1 MTSLERH
8 RAGDVYALVQHELFP
23 TFAAFDTHR
32 LLGVPAQES
41 VVAATRA
48 ALRRFGLSRAI
59 GAQPGTPADAWST
72 AYGCQIMVRA
82 GYAVPPAWAA
92 YLHSLRTG
100 PAYAMAVGQ
109 SPEMWATSFSILGL
123 RAAHETI
130 PAPDD
135 LLAWVAASQ
144 CACGGFSWSPAWTP
158 TDFADIRATSFI
170 LQALRAAGLLG
181 RLDEFVDVD
190 RLKTWLQNCQST
202 GGAFVLNRVLR
213 DAGCLW
219 ACGEAVVALELLGE
233 RPRDPKALIGFVD
246 GRRCADGGL
255 SRGDAFP
262 SPSDIWSTWH
272 GVRIAT
278 ILKAGLTP
286 AELVTPF
293 LRSCVSAAGG
303 YGYAPADRAGD
314 AFATSAAILADGA
327 VHIEACAAFLRED
340 CAMPEGGTGYMPG
353 RGAETRT
360 TQWATEA
367 CALAGAPIDPA
378 MTLRWLRRSQ
388 EPGAGWG
395 AWEGRASTVMATCA
409 ALETAARVT
418 SNVLDEIDATSA
430 GAFVSAKLT
439 IALDGA
445 ADLVETAYTVRAA
458 RILALDVPGEL
469 LDRLRGA
476 VDGAGLCGR
485 RRGTPGDLASTYQT
499 LLAIQAL
506 DDATAAIQAAADEAS
521 ALRDPDGHARW
532 SAFSSQPSGPLA
544 EALAHQLDLAVAHN
558 APLLPLTL

>member
-1 MTSLERH
+1 MTSLEQH

-23 TFAAFDTHR
+23 TFAAFEAHR

-41 VVAATRA
+41 VVAATHA

-59 GAQPGTPADAWST
+59 GAQPGAPADAWST

-82 GYAVPPAWAA
+82 GHAVPPAWAA
-92 YLHSLRTG
+92 YLHNLRTG
-100 PAYAMAVGQ
+100 PAYAMAMGQ
-109 SPEMWATSFSILGL
+109 PPEMWATSFSILGL

-130 PAPDD
+130 PASDD

-158 TDFADIRATSFI
+158 TDLADVRATSFI

-190 RLKTWLQNCQST
+190 RLEKWLQNCQST

-219 ACGEAVVALELLGE
+219 ACGEAVTALELLGE
-233 RPRDPKALIGFVD
+233 RPRDQKALIGFVD
-246 GRRCADGGL
+246 ERRCADGGL

-262 SPSDIWSTWH
+262 PRSDIWSTWH
-272 GVRIAT
+272 GVRIDT
-278 ILKAGLTP
+278 ILKAGLAP
-286 AELVTPF
+286 AELVMPF
-293 LRSCVSAAGG
+293 LHSCVSSAGG
-303 YGYAPADRAGD
+303 YGYAPATRAGD

-327 VHIEACAAFLRED
+327 ADVEACAAFLRED
-340 CAMPEGGTGYMPG
+340 CAMPGGGVAYMPG

-367 CALAGAPIDPA
+367 CALAGAPIDPVLTA
-378 MTLRWLRRSQ
+378 RWLYRSQ

-395 AWEGRASTVMATCA
+395 AWEGRASTAMATCA

-418 SNVLDEIDATSA
+418 PKVVDEIDATSA
-430 GAFVSAKLT
+430 VAFISAKLAM
-439 IALDGA
+439 ALDGG
-445 ADLVETAYTVRAA
+445 ADLVETAYTIRAA

-469 LDRLRGA
+469 LDRLRT
-476 VDGAGLCGR
+476 GLRGSGFCGR
-485 RRGTPGDLASTYQT
+485 RRGIAGDLASTYQI
-499 LLAIQAL
+499 LLAVQAL
-506 DDATAAIQAAADEAS
+506 DDAAAAIQAAATEAA

-532 SAFSSQPSGPLA
+532 SAFSSLPAGPLA
-544 EALAHQLDLAVAHN
+544 DALAHQLDLAAAHG
-558 APLLPLTL
+558 APLLQLTL